1 MTKKEKYIEKIKYLR
16 NKMFSKYCP
25 VMKDKC
31 TAECI
36 HFDAGKVIEVDN
48 IFGLMLIQP
57 KCKLWAK

>member
-1 MTKKEKYIEKIKYLR
+1 
-16 NKMFSKYCP
+16 MFSKYCP

-48 IFGLMLIQP
+48 IFGPMLIQP
-57 KCKLWAK
+57 KCKLWVK